1 MNIRFILSVLLIVFG
16 CILFLLAGS
25 NLIQSGIAASD
36 DPPDEALRSFS
47 KPVAELPEWFETSI
61 SNSGS
66 STLQNSDMIS
76 VVFLPAD
83 YGCSECIQRVSTY
96 SDIFNSH
103 EASQALS
110 TEVYLIVIAPTMR
123 IASHFSQVHQ
133 LEYSTFYSQRMPS
146 VIEGNLSDTCN
157 IFLIDTSSKTALMEI
172 SLNRVDPAIYESY
185 ISESLNDLY
194 HRVSR

>member
-1 MNIRFILSVLLIVFG
+1 MNIRFVFSVLLIIFG
-16 CILFLLAGS
+16 CIFFFLAGS
-25 NLIQSGIAASD
+25 NLLQSGIAVSD

-47 KPVAELPEWFETSI
+47 KSVAELPEWFETPI

-66 STLQNSDMIS
+66 PTLQNSDMIS

-83 YGCSECIQRVSTY
+83 YGCSECIQHVNTY

-123 IASHFSQVHQ
+123 IASHF
-133 LEYSTFYSQRMPS
+133 F
-146 VIEGNLSDTCN
+146 
-157 IFLIDTSSKTALMEI
+157 SSP
-172 SLNRVDPAIYESY
+172 PA
-185 ISESLNDLY
+185 
-194 HRVSR
+194 